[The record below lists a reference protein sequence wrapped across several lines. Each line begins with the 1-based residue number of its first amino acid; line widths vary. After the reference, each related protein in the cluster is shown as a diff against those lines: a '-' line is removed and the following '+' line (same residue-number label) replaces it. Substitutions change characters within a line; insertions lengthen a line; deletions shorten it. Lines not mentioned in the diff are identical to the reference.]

1 MSYID
6 EKISKETFLDRAF
19 KKSKSESSKHNA
31 EIALRNLEVFCKYAY
46 KKQMDT
52 VLDDLITED
61 NSKKTFA
68 FFQKFVD
75 FMQED
80 HLDILFNPP
89 FKNAKAK
96 PYCAKMPSSIKGYV
110 SKCRKYAKMRGLYID
125 LEDFLDNVSLPVI
138 EEELDP
144 DPFTHDEIRLTCTY
158 ASPQRKRL
166 YMSLKDSAARIGEL
180 CQVRK
185 RDIDFTKDPVEIHLP
200 AKITKG
206 RKARM
211 IYLSRETAPDV
222 QRHCKRLNEL
232 DLVYGTNPSVR
243 KAVENEIAYFDRLRK
258 NMAKVNP
265 VFAER
270 YEHNG
275 RFKKNIHSLKA
286 FAMTQAEEVHGE
298 AYAHG
303 FGAHKKYLPQYIRNQ
318 NKNVAKY
325 KQLESKLLIFEKIEV
340 VEQSEEIDRLTKQVH
355 ELSKERSE
363 LKNQFEKLPNI
374 DIIQRLEKRI
384 EDLEYGK
391 NARDGFYAQS
401 TLQAKT
407 PLEKVLHTIFPP
419 VFEWGHDEKYKRKF
433 WKEYKDAVKEKRI
446 MNPSAYDPDY
456 VEMSDDDKREMREYA
471 TRGLEELEKQLR
483 MKKMETPQIS
493 GKLGSKKIKYHHE
506 RALRDMLLMSEPVKI

>member
-1 MSYID
+1 
-6 EKISKETFLDRAF
+6 
-19 KKSKSESSKHNA
+19 
-31 EIALRNLEVFCKYAY
+31 
-46 KKQMDT
+46 MDT

-68 FFQKFVD
+68 FFQKFID

-80 HLDILFNPP
+80 HPDILFNPP

-96 PYCAKMPSSIKGYV
+96 SYSAKMPSSIKGYV
-110 SKCRKYAKMRGLYID
+110 GKCRKYAKMRGLSVD
-125 LEDFLDNVSLPVI
+125 MEDFLDNISLPVI

-166 YMSLKDSAARIGEL
+166 YMSLKDSASRVGEL
-180 CQVRK
+180 CQVKK

-222 QRHCKRLNEL
+222 QRYCRRLTEL
-232 DLVYGTNPSVR
+232 DLVYGTNPNVK

-258 NMAKVNP
+258 NLAKTNP

-286 FAMTQAEEVHGE
+286 FAMTQADEVHGE

-318 NKNVAKY
+318 NKNASKY
-325 KQLESKLLIFEKIEV
+325 KQLESQLLIFEKIEV
-340 VEQSEEIDRLTKQVH
+340 IEQSEEIERLTKQVH

-363 LKNQFEKLPNI
+363 LKNKFEELPNVG
-374 DIIQRLEKRI
+374 IIQKLEKRI
-384 EDLEYGK
+384 EDLEYGVT
-391 NARDGFYAQS
+391 AREAHYTKSVFE
-401 TLQAKT
+401 AKT
-407 PLEKVLHTIFPP
+407 TDETILSNLFPL
-419 VFEWGHDEKYKRKF
+419 VFEVGHDEDYKRKF
-433 WKEYKDAVKEKRI
+433 WKEFVISKKENRS
-446 MNPSAYDPDY
+446 MNQSTYDSDY
-456 VEMSDDDKREMREYA
+456 VERRDEEKREICEYA
-471 TRGLEELEKQLR
+471 TNRLRELEQQSC
-483 MKKMETPQIS
+483 EENANTHESS
-493 GKLGSKKIKYHHE
+493 GKFGLGKTRYNE
-506 RALRDMLLMSEPVKI
+506 EFALRRLLLECEPVKV

>member
-1 MSYID
+1 
-6 EKISKETFLDRAF
+6 
-19 KKSKSESSKHNA
+19 
-31 EIALRNLEVFCKYAY
+31 
-46 KKQMDT
+46 
-52 VLDDLITED
+52 
-61 NSKKTFA
+61 
-68 FFQKFVD
+68 
-75 FMQED
+75 
-80 HLDILFNPP
+80 
-89 FKNAKAK
+89 
-96 PYCAKMPSSIKGYV
+96 
-110 SKCRKYAKMRGLYID
+110 MRGLSVD
-125 LEDFLDNVSLPVI
+125 MEDFLDNVSLPVI

-144 DPFTHDEIRLTCTY
+144 DPFTHDEIRLACTY

-166 YMSLKDSAARIGEL
+166 YMSLKDSASRVGEL

-222 QRHCKRLNEL
+222 QRHCRRLNEL
-232 DLVYGTNPSVR
+232 DLVYGTNPNVK

-258 NMAKVNP
+258 NLAKTNP

-318 NKNVAKY
+318 NKNASKY
-325 KQLESKLLIFEKIEV
+325 KQLEAKLVIFEKIEV
-340 VEQSEEIDRLTKQVH
+340 VEHSEEIDRLTKQVH
-355 ELSKERSE
+355 ELSKERFE
-363 LKNQFEKLPNI
+363 LKNKFEKLPDI

-391 NARDGFYAQS
+391 DAREGEYAKN
-401 TLQAKT
+401 TLHAET
-407 PLEKVLHTIFPP
+407 TMEKVLSTVFPF
-419 VFEWGHDEKYKRKF
+419 VFELGNNEEHKRKF
-433 WKEYKDAVKEKRI
+433 WKEFILSKKENRP
-446 MNPSAYDPDY
+446 MNQTAYDPEY
-456 VEMSDDDKREMREYA
+456 VEPSDEEKREMYEFVTNR
-471 TRGLEELEKQLR
+471 LQELEKQPP
-483 MKKMETPQIS
+483 KENTETPQIS
-493 GKLGSKKIKYHHE
+493 GKLDSNKTKYHEE
-506 RALRDMLLMSEPVKI
+506 RALRDLLLKCGPVKI